1 MKVFALFSRKIFT
14 ITVMSFFC
22 VTSVYAGG
30 ESCTMDNGM
39 SEELTTYLRTADVL
53 LTKIGDEASKVQC
66 GIGTDGGNS
75 ASASTER
82 VQSTIVGS
90 INERVGFSNFAT
102 SGRFFVDMAL
112 KTEIPVGISRDHEQ
126 LGRELERINSMI
138 EIVHGRCAENT
149 VSSSNISTDTV
160 YDTNGKTFGNIL
172 TDMLKNQVDMMNFYR
187 ETVLGDRTDNKYD
200 FKLV

>member
-1 MKVFALFSRKIFT
+1 MKIFSSSLGKIFT
-14 ITVMSFFC
+14 VIVVSFFC
-22 VTSVYAGG
+22 VTSVYAGEEG
-30 ESCTMDNGM
+30 CTMDNGM
-39 SEELTTYLRTADVL
+39 SEELITYLRTADAL
-53 LTKIGDEASKVQC
+53 LSKIGDEASKVQC

-82 VQSTIVGS
+82 AQSTIVGS

-102 SGRFFVDMAL
+102 SGRFFVDMSL

-149 VSSSNISTDTV
+149 ALSSNISTDTV
-160 YDTNGKTFGNIL
+160 YTTTDKTFGKIL

-200 FKLV
+200 FILV